1 MKRNKALSV
10 CLALLSLI
18 VLSSTA
24 SADPLTISNVS
35 TSFDPLNCEVTISWD
50 TNKST
55 DSDVVMWDRVP
66 CPLGPTFP
74 YSENANQGTSHSV
87 TFSVDPPTSAKI
99 SYVIESTK
107 GGQTATTNCAAMT
120 ASPCISE

>member
-1 MKRNKALSV
+1 MKKNIALPLLVAALSAF
-10 CLALLSLI
+10 ALSQ
-18 VLSSTA
+18 TA
-24 SADPLTISNVS
+24 AADPLTISNVQ

-66 CPLGPTFP
+66 CPLGPTYP

-107 GGQTATTNCAAMT
+107 GGQTATTDCAHMLS
-120 ASPCISE
+120 SPCISE